1 MSMFTGFRILSSG
14 MSAQRTR
21 LNVIS
26 SNLANA
32 QTTRSEDGGAY
43 RRKDPV
49 FAATPLDGIAGDD
62 PTNGELVGVEVIDIA
77 MDDTPLPMVFDPSH
91 PDADENGYVEMPNVN
106 VVEEMVEMVTASRS
120 FEANA
125 TAFQTLRDMMARAID
140 LGK

>member
-43 RRKDPV
+43 RRKDPI
-49 FAATPLDGIAGDD
+49 FAATPIDGIDGDD
-62 PTNGELVGVEVIDIA
+62 PTNGELMGVEVLDIA
-77 MDDTPLPMVFDPSH
+77 LDDAPLPMVFDPSH

-106 VVEEMVEMVTASRS
+106 VIEEMVEMVTASRS

>member
-1 MSMFTGFRILSSG
+1 MFTGFRILSSG

-21 LNVIS
+21 LNVTS

-32 QTTRSEDGGAY
+32 QTTRSEEGGAY

-49 FAATPLDGIAGDD
+49 FAAIALEGLDSNNPA
-62 PTNGELVGVEVIDIA
+62 NGELVSVEVTDIVS
-77 MDDTPLPMVFDPSH
+77 DDSPLPMVFDPGH

-106 VVEEMVEMVTASRS
+106 VIEEMVEMVTASRS

>member
-1 MSMFTGFRILSSG
+1 MAMFTGFRILSSG

-21 LNVIS
+21 LNVTS

-32 QTTRSEDGGAY
+32 QTTRSEEGGAY
-43 RRKDPV
+43 RRKDPI
-49 FAATPLDGIAGDD
+49 FAATPLDGIDGDD
-62 PTNGELVGVEVIDIA
+62 PARGELVSVEVVDIA
-77 MDDTPLPMVFDPSH
+77 PDDSPLPMVFDPGH

>member
-21 LNVIS
+21 LNVTS
-26 SNLANA
+26 ANLANA
-32 QTTRSEDGGAY
+32 QTTRSEEGAAY

-49 FAATPLDGIAGDD
+49 FAEIPLDGIDGDD
-62 PTNGELVGVEVIDIA
+62 PAHGELVSVEVIDIA
-77 MDDTPLPMVFDPSH
+77 PDDSPLPTVYDPGH
-91 PDADENGYVEMPNVN
+91 PDANADGYVEMPNVN